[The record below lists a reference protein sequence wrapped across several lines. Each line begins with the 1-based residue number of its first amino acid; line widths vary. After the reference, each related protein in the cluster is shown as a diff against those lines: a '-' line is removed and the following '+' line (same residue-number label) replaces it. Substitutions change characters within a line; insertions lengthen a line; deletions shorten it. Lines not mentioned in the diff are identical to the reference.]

1 MRRWCCS
8 AWLRRCNADKQKI
21 GLKAAYKR
29 LKQDEKVKKLMV
41 KKFGRILIKDI

>member
-1 MRRWCCS
+1 M
-8 AWLRRCNADKQKI
+8 AQKLLTVQEYADKQKI

-41 KKFGRILIKDI
+41 KKFGRILIKDIDG